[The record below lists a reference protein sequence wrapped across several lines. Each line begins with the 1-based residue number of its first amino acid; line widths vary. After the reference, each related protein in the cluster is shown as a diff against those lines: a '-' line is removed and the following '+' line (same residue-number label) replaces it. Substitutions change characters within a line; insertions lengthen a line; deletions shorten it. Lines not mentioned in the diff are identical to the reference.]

1 MADIKKLK
9 RVFVVGSTRLDDPA
23 EGAPLTSSV
32 RLLAQ
37 NYPMFRW
44 STIYE
49 DDGVVVG
56 DTIEYRLQLPPPKVN
71 G

>member
-1 MADIKKLK
+1 MAQAKQLK

-23 EGAPLTSSV
+23 PGAPLKTAT

-37 NYPMFRW
+37 NYPQFRW
-44 STIYE
+44 TDVFE
-49 DDGVVVG
+49 EDGVLVG
-56 DTIEYRLQLPPPKVN
+56 DTLEFKLQLPPPKVN